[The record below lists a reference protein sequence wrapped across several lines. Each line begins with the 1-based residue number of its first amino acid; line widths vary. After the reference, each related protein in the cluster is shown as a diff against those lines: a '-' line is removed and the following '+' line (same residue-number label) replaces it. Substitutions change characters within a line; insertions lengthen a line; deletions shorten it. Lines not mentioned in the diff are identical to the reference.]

1 MGQYKTSFRDALR
14 FFQVT
19 NGHRELFHKKT
30 VKGKKWYIIYL
41 FMFQMELE
49 QEAEFMPVL
58 LF

>member
-1 MGQYKTSFRDALR
+1 MGQFKASFRDTLR
-14 FFQVT
+14 LFQVT
-19 NGHRELFHKKT
+19 NGHRESFHKKT